1 MQGSIT
7 KDADAL
13 YQALQCNDQ
22 LGEKLTALFVYAKMY
37 FDQNMSN
44 GEAKDLYETA
54 DSVYTAI
61 AEQISFLEPELL
73 TLTPELFTQYAAQ
86 KPELN
91 LYQFL
96 MDGLFEQKEHI
107 FNQQIEEI
115 LSKMGSFRQFL

>member
-61 AEQISFLEPELL
+61 AEQNDLFL
-73 TLTPELFTQYAAQ
+73 F
-86 KPELN
+86 
-91 LYQFL
+91 
-96 MDGLFEQKEHI
+96 
-107 FNQQIEEI
+107 
-115 LSKMGSFRQFL
+115 